1 LGNYQIRKIEEHFN
15 RDRAVIS
22 QDLKNV
28 ELILREDKDSL
39 TCFELSAMIF
49 PLCFLGEPQKVASVS
64 IVLLQDL
71 TLRIFP

>member
-1 LGNYQIRKIEEHFN
+1 LGNCQNREIAEHFN

-22 QDLKNV
+22 QDPKKVKLR
-28 ELILREDKDSL
+28 LREDKDSL